1 MRSPLLAIGIGH
13 YFLMRITGVVVSIL
27 PEKLMVFIPILGL
40 MIDVLFQQ
48 NDSNRSDWLKV
59 EATQL
64 DILQNLQN
72 FCDMLRS

>member
-1 MRSPLLAIGIGH
+1 M
-13 YFLMRITGVVVSIL
+13 VVSIL

>member
-1 MRSPLLAIGIGH
+1 M
-13 YFLMRITGVVVSIL
+13 VVSIL

-59 EATQL
+59 ETTQL

>member
-1 MRSPLLAIGIGH
+1 MRSPILAIGIGH